1 MILQW
6 TMPQLNKKQELRQ
19 TSMAL
24 KLVQAVGGFIWR
36 DSMYS
41 FQFLYHQVRAR
52 LLSSSRADSSLAFG
66 DFGVLCYEAK
76 SVLVDILIV
85 MCRLRDREG
94 FYLEPR
100 LVINSADKVVEEEE
114 NNNNNNAQCEKEEE
128 IGELVAGAYEVVST
142 RESEGV
148 SHYSSLERSVMTLS
162 PVKLLTPKMIEDD
175 VQSTRSNTCL
185 LTDYRSPKADTEEEE
200 YENDDEEDEA
210 DVVVE
215 DITDIYQVDNTTIFY
230 SK

>member
-6 TMPQLNKKQELRQ
+6 TMPQLNKKQELKQ

-52 LLSSSRADSSLAFG
+52 LLSFSRADSSLAFG
-66 DFGVLCYEAK
+66 DFGVLSYEAK

-85 MCRLRDREG
+85 MCRLREREG

-100 LVINSADKVVEEEE
+100 LVIDPADKVEEEE
-114 NNNNNNAQCEKEEE
+114 NNNNNAKSENEEE
-128 IGELVAGAYEVVST
+128 TGELVSGAYEVVST
-142 RESEGV
+142 RESEVV
-148 SHYSSLERSVMTLS
+148 SHYSSLESSLMTLS

-200 YENDDEEDEA
+200 YENEDEEDEA

-230 SK
+230 SE